1 MLSLDTIKTSSVC
14 LASMNLDEFTDWM
27 RTWILKMMN
36 EAYERG
42 YILEYRYQLICVDA
56 MEATFDDLL
65 VLMNEVK
72 FGLWEVK
79 RSALLD
85 RLTKGATMIQQETD
99 IERKQKLMKHY
110 DKLEHELKEYIER
123 CQLVTKY

>member
-1 MLSLDTIKTSSVC
+1 MLSLDTTKTSSEC